1 MTSHLGGG
9 AKGVGKVQI
18 RMEIWGD
25 VHSSSR
31 IGDPQL
37 ELLEVKSRNMLEKK
51 LYFFRYVLSFKLL
64 HKITTKGQGTYIG

>member
-37 ELLEVKSRNMLEKK
+37 ELLEVKSRSMLEKK
-51 LYFFRYVLSFKLL
+51 L
-64 HKITTKGQGTYIG
+64 